1 MSMLIYLFYLLKYGA
16 FLLSYV
22 SHANAFP
29 KPLSPKEEDEYLIL
43 AKEGDESAKNKL
55 IEHNLR
61 LVAHI
66 AKKYSQNT
74 GLDSDDLISAG
85 TIGLIKAVNSY
96 NGKKSVRLATY
107 AARCIENE
115 MLMMMRSSKK
125 IAKEVSLSESIGG
138 DSDGSEV
145 TLMDILSVEDD
156 DVIDEVSLGIESK
169 KLYESLDK
177 CLNERE
183 RQIIILRYGLASKPY
198 TQREIAKKLNISRS
212 YVSRIEK
219 KALIKMHNFFGRE
232 GLD

>member
-1 MSMLIYLFYLLKYGA
+1 MKTFQQPLTKKEEEFYLARLQ
-16 FLLSYV
+16 
-22 SHANAFP
+22 
-29 KPLSPKEEDEYLIL
+29 EEDENKKNE
-43 AKEGDESAKNKL
+43 AKQIL
-55 IEHNLR
+55 IERNLR

-66 AKKYSQNT
+66 AKKYQGADVESE
-74 GLDSDDLISAG
+74 DLISIG
-85 TIGLIKAVNSY
+85 TVGLIKAIMSY
-96 NGKKSVRLATY
+96 DFGKKSKLGTY

-145 TLMDILSVEDD
+145 TLMDILAVDDD

-177 CLNERE
+177 CLNQRE

-219 KALIKMHNFFGRE
+219 KALIKMHKFFGRE